1 MAYTIQFTDSA
12 DKDPIVV
19 EDQTINTTTSIKL
32 PGRNS
37 TGYGAAIAEDLLHLL
52 EHFAGPTEP
61 TNAIEG
67 QLWYN
72 NTTSQLLIYD
82 GTVWVSASG
91 LKKSATEPDAVSA
104 LTGDLWA
111 DTDNQQLYMFTGST
125 WILVGPSFSQG
136 LTTGILPSTIIGQD
150 NVEYTVIEVQVRAT
164 VVAIIAFDTFT
175 AKSTITGFSGVQI
188 RPGINLANRDTNGD
202 GINDVKFY
210 GTAEKAES
218 LIVSNLAIP
227 AANFLRGDVE
237 STTTFPLNVQNNSG
251 IAYGINAEL
260 NIGIEGSAGVVQ
272 HNIEGSNID
281 FRVRNAGDS
290 KTVLRID
297 SSLRVGIN
305 NEAPDEALDVTGNVK
320 TSGIITTNNV
330 TESTTIS
337 NGALVVKGGIG
348 VAKNLNVGES
358 IKVQKGITL
367 GNNDLV
373 VDTAASDLILPD
385 LNNTRSIGRS
395 DLRWRKIYATTFIGT
410 LEGTVS
416 GSVTGKSGSADKLT
430 SASTFRFQGD
440 VETVENVFDG
450 QTGGGTKS
458 FNLTIKNTLI
468 SAKETAQ
475 GGSLSS
481 DEFII
486 NRTSGA
492 NQGLKKISRATIFA
506 GIAGLTPIGSIMP
519 YAGLAEPAGWKFCNG
534 QELSRGYYQEL
545 FALIDL
551 TYGPTPTSGQ
561 FALPDLRG
569 RFPLGNLFMG
579 GTAPSVSDPDI
590 RNRGPNASVVGAVDG
605 LSAAE
610 IGLENLPEHQHDLK
624 SSGGQQFYV
633 HREVAGSGE
642 LPTGVQGSTLQTG
655 AEDLAQRLPN
665 SGDVLIPTGSS
676 FSTVGAPIDIMNP
689 FQTINY
695 IIFTGVIA

>member
-12 DKDPIVV
+12 DKDPIVI

-52 EHFAGPTEP
+52 EHFAGPNEP

-91 LKKSATEPDAVSA
+91 LKKSSTEPDAVSA

-136 LTTGILPSTIIGQD
+136 LTTGAQPTTIIGQD
-150 NVEYTVIEVQVRAT
+150 NLEYTVIEIQVRAN

-175 AKSTITGFSGVQI
+175 PKSTITGFSGVQM

-218 LIVSNLAIP
+218 LIVNNLAIL

-251 IAYGINAEL
+251 IAYGINGEL

-290 KTVLRID
+290 NTVLRID

-305 NEAPDEALDVTGNVK
+305 NEAPDEALDVTGNFK
-320 TSGIITTNNV
+320 TSGIITTNAV
-330 TESTTIS
+330 TQSTTIS
-337 NGALVVKGGIG
+337 NGAVVVKGGVG
-348 VAKNLNVGES
+348 VAKTLNVGDS
-358 IKVQKGITL
+358 IRVQKGITL

-416 GSVTGKSGSADKLT
+416 GSVTGKAGSADKLT

-440 VETVENVFDG
+440 VETVENIFDG
-450 QTGGGTKS
+450 QTGGGLKS
-458 FNLTIKNTLI
+458 FNLTLKNTLI
-468 SAKETAQ
+468 SAKQPAE

-506 GIAGLTPIGSIMP
+506 GLTGLTPIGSIMP

-534 QELSRGYYQEL
+534 QELSRGEFEVL
-545 FALIDL
+545 FALVGL
-551 TYGPTPTSGQ
+551 TYGPTPTSGK
-561 FALPDLRG
+561 FAVPDLRG

-579 GTAPSVSDPDI
+579 GTAPSVDDPDT

-605 LSAAE
+605 ISATE

-633 HREVAGSGE
+633 HREVDGRGE

-655 AEDLAQRLPN
+655 AEDLSQRLPN

-695 IIFTGVIA
+695 IIFTGVVA

>member
-12 DKDPIVV
+12 DKDPIVI

-52 EHFAGPTEP
+52 EHFAGPNEP

-91 LKKSATEPDAVSA
+91 LKKSSTEPDAVSA

-136 LTTGILPSTIIGQD
+136 LTTGAQPTTIIGQD
-150 NVEYTVIEVQVRAT
+150 NLEYTVIEIQVRAN

-175 AKSTITGFSGVQI
+175 PKSTITGFSGVQI

-237 STTTFPLNVQNNSG
+237 STTTFPINIQNNSG

-260 NIGIEGSAGVVQ
+260 NIGIEGSAGIIQ

-281 FRVRNAGDS
+281 FRVRNSGDS
-290 KTVLRID
+290 NTVLRID

-305 NEAPDEALDVTGNVK
+305 NEAPDEALDVTGNIK
-320 TSGIITTNNV
+320 TSGIITTNN
-330 TESTTIS
+330 TTQSTTIS
-337 NGALVVKGGIG
+337 NGALIVKGGVG
-348 VAKNLNVGES
+348 VAKTLNVGDS
-358 IKVQKGITL
+358 IKVQKSITL

-385 LNNTRSIGRS
+385 LNNARNIGS
-395 DLRWRKIYATTFIGT
+395 ATLRWKKIYATTFLGN
-410 LEGTVS
+410 LEGQVS
-416 GSVTGKSGSADKLT
+416 GNVSGKSGSADKLT
-430 SASTFRFQGD
+430 SSTTFRMSGD
-440 VETVENVFDG
+440 VETVENAFDG
-450 QTGGGTKS
+450 QTGGGVKT
-458 FNLTIKNTLI
+458 FALVLKNTVI
-468 SAKETAQ
+468 SAKEQ
-475 GGSLSS
+475 VSNSLSS
-481 DEFII
+481 DEFLID
-486 NRTSGA
+486 RTTGTST
-492 NQGLKKISRATIFA
+492 GLKRITRSTLFNSIT
-506 GIAGLTPIGSIMP
+506 GLTPIGSIMP
-519 YAGLAEPAGWKFCNG
+519 YAGLAEPSGWKFCNG
-534 QELSRGYYQEL
+534 QELATGVYNQL
-545 FALIDL
+545 FQLIDYN
-551 TYGPTPTSGQ
+551 YGPTPSSGY
-561 FALPDLRG
+561 FNIPDLRG
-569 RFPLGNLFMG
+569 RFPLGNLLMG
-579 GTAPSVSDPDI
+579 GTTPSVDDPDT
-590 RNRGPNASVVGAVDG
+590 RNRGSNASVVGAVDG
-605 LSAAE
+605 TDTTT

-633 HREVAGSGE
+633 HREVDGRGD
-642 LPTGVQGSTLQTG
+642 LPTGAEGSSLQTG
-655 AEDLAQRLPN
+655 AENLSQRLPN
-665 SGDVLIPTGSS
+665 SGDVLVPAGSE
-676 FSTVGAPIDIMNP
+676 FSNVGAAIDIMNP

-695 IIFTGVIA
+695 IIYTGVIA